1 MESHDYAVRLA
12 AFRFLEEQTRHRP
25 DGLVPRSSLQQG
37 FDFRGSRVPLLG
49 PQGIFKPAILDVPLS
64 ITTVPPSDRKPRP
77 YDDQIGSDGTI
88 RYRYRGIDAAHPD
101 NRGLHRAMQERQPL
115 VYNYGIV
122 EGLYFPVWPV
132 FVVADDPANLLF
144 HVEVDD
150 PSAALRVS
158 EEGVP
163 DPADEGRRSYVT
175 VLAKRRLHQEAF
187 RQRVIR
193 AYRGIC
199 AICRLGHVE
208 LLDAAH
214 ILPDGHP
221 RGAAV
226 IPNGLALCKLHHAA
240 FDRHILG
247 VRPDLRVEIR
257 VDILEE
263 EDGPMLEHGLQGFQG
278 ATIAV
283 PRAAHNRP
291 ESRFLEERFEMF
303 LRA

>member
-1 MESHDYAVRLA
+1 M
-12 AFRFLEEQTRHRP
+12 
-25 DGLVPRSSLQQG
+25 
-37 FDFRGSRVPLLG
+37 
-49 PQGIFKPAILDVPLS
+49 
-64 ITTVPPSDRKPRP
+64 
-77 YDDQIGSDGTI
+77 
-88 RYRYRGIDAAHPD
+88 
-101 NRGLHRAMQERQPL
+101 
-115 VYNYGIV
+115 
-122 EGLYFPVWPV
+122 PVWPA
-132 FVVADDPANLLF
+132 FVIADDPANLLF

-150 PSAALRVS
+150 PPAALRVMEGTLS
-158 EEGVP
+158 E
-163 DPADEGRRSYVT
+163 PADEGRRSYVT

-199 AICRLGHVE
+199 AICRLRHVE

-221 RGAAV
+221 RGAPV

-247 VRPDLRVEIR
+247 VRPDLRIEIR

-263 EDGPMLEHGLQGFQG
+263 EDGPMLEHGLQRFQG
-278 ATIAV
+278 EAIVV
-283 PRAAHNRP
+283 PRAAQHRP
-291 ESRFLEERFEMF
+291 EVSFLEERFEMF